1 MIATM
6 EEVAPDRPPI
16 TPSVKSDAVFSTRGL
31 EQFCTTNSKKLS
43 QVLGMQGL
51 SEIMLSR
58 DPAPWEEDEAFREAQ
73 EVLKGLAVIN
83 DRAGR
88 GVALIQDLNKKL
100 TKDEDQLQFPLPVV
114 SEHRQQCLLSDGQK
128 LI

>member
-1 MIATM
+1 MIAAM

-16 TPSVKSDAVFSTRGL
+16 RPSVKWDAVFGTRGL
-31 EQFCTTNSKKLS
+31 EKFCTTNSKKLS

-73 EVLKGLAVIN
+73 EVLKGLAVVN
-83 DRAGR
+83 DRAER
-88 GVALIQDLNKKL
+88 GVAHIQDLNK
-100 TKDEDQLQFPLPVV
+100 
-114 SEHRQQCLLSDGQK
+114 S
-128 LI
+128 